1 MPSAPGEFT
10 TTVGGGADTV
20 DAAMWKPIFGCW
32 TTITNGPVGSVE
44 ARATAATGGMA
55 ASRNVDFEMGN
66 GGAAAPPTPAQ
77 TRQAHT
83 ATPNAGLRAVR
94 VSVCWTTPV
103 TAEIAAEIFEEC
115 AA

>member
-1 MPSAPGEFT
+1 
-10 TTVGGGADTV
+10 
-20 DAAMWKPIFGCW
+20 
-32 TTITNGPVGSVE
+32 
-44 ARATAATGGMA
+44 MA

-66 GGAAAPPTPAQ
+66 GGAAAPTTPAK
-77 TRQAHT
+77 TRQAII

-103 TAEIAAEIFEEC
+103 TAGIAAEILEAC